1 MNRHATIAG
10 WLSVLSMGLGQFYNR
25 QYIKGLLFLSFHVTS
40 LLFIILKLKTHLI
53 GMITLGDQGQHLVK
67 VGRIYKNV
75 EGDHSIFMLIYGVIS
90 ALVVV
95 VYLFIYYLNVRD
107 AVYTGR
113 KRDQGSAPISFGKT
127 AYNVFTNS
135 FPWLLLALPI
145 VGVVFFTI
153 MPIIFTSLIAFTNYS
168 SPNHIPPKNLV
179 DWVGFQTFIDLFTL
193 NVWSNTFFGVL
204 TWTLIWAFLATI
216 TCYFG
221 GILVALLINQPGIR
235 LKGMWRTIY
244 IIPYAIPQFVS
255 LLVFRNMLN
264 EKFGPINQYFRYF
277 GLEGLPWLN
286 DPFWAKVS
294 VIVVNMWIGIP
305 VSMVLV
311 LGMLTTIPK
320 DLYEAAEID
329 GASPWM
335 RFRSIT
341 MPYILF
347 ATAPILITQFAGN
360 INSFNVIFLLT
371 GGRPVTADYNNAG
384 ATDLLVTWLYKLT
397 LDLNQYN
404 FAGALGIMIFIIIAS
419 LSIFSFSRTKSFREE
434 DMIQ

>member
-1 MNRHATIAG
+1 MNRHATTAG

-25 QYIKGLLFLSFHVTS
+25 QYIKGLLFLLFHAIGLSF
-40 LLFIILKLKTHLI
+40 ILIKLRTHLI
-53 GMITLGDQGQHLVK
+53 GMITLGDQGQHLEK

-75 EGDHSIFMLIYGVIS
+75 EGDHSIFMLIFGVLS
-90 ALVVV
+90 SLVVV
-95 VYLFIYYLNVRD
+95 VYLFVYYLNIRD
-107 AVYTGR
+107 AVLTGR
-113 KRDQGSAPISFGKT
+113 MRNKGHEPVPFSKSM
-127 AYNVFTNS
+127 YNVATNS
-135 FPWLLLALPI
+135 FPWLLLAVPI
-145 VGVVFFTI
+145 LGVVFFTI
-153 MPIIFTSLIAFTNYS
+153 MPIIFTSLVAFTNYS

-221 GILVALLINQPGIR
+221 GILVALLINQPGVR

-335 RFRSIT
+335 RFRNIT

-371 GGRPVTADYNNAG
+371 GGRPVSADYNNAG

-397 LDLNQYN
+397 LDLNNYN
-404 FAGALGIMIFIIIAS
+404 VAGALGILIFLIIAS
-419 LSIFSFSRTKSFREE
+419 LSIVSFTRTKSFKEE

>member
-1 MNRHATIAG
+1 MNRHATTAG

-25 QYIKGLLFLSFHVTS
+25 QYIKGILFLTFHIS
-40 LLFIILKLKTHLI
+40 GLLLIFLKLKTHLI
-53 GMITLGDQGQHLVK
+53 GLFTLGDQGQHLVK
-67 VGRIYKNV
+67 VGRVYKSV
-75 EGDHSIFMLIYGVIS
+75 DGDNSIFMMVFGVFS
-90 ALVVV
+90 FFVVF
-95 VYLFIYYLNVRD
+95 VYLFVYYLNVRD
-107 AVYTGR
+107 AIASGR
-113 KRDQGSAPISFGKT
+113 KRDQGVASISFSKT
-127 AYNVFTNS
+127 AYNAFTNS
-135 FPWLLLALPI
+135 FPWLLLAIPI
-145 VGVVFFTI
+145 LGVLIFTV
-153 MPIIFTSLIAFTNYS
+153 MPIIFTALIAFTNYAG
-168 SPNHIPPKNLV
+168 PNHIPPKNLV
-179 DWVGFQTFIDLFTL
+179 DWVGFETFIHLFTL

-204 TWTLIWAFLATI
+204 TWTLIWAFLATV

-221 GILVALLINQPGIR
+221 GILVALLINQQGIR

-397 LDLNQYN
+397 LNLSQYN
-404 FAGALGIMIFIIIAS
+404 FAGALGIMIFLIIAS
-419 LSIFSFSRTKSFREE
+419 ISIFSFTRTRSFREE